1 MKEHRRFNRADY
13 HTKGYLKLQDG
24 DVHFGIIN
32 ISLQGILVEP
42 DSTDLCTQNMEVP
55 LIIQLSSSD
64 IEIKTR
70 AKLLHMEGNHL
81 GFRFEEID
89 VESMIHL
96 RRLVELNSDSADQI
110 AGELSFLGHEKV

>member
-13 HTKGYLKLQDG
+13 HTRGYLEIDG
-24 DVHFGIIN
+24 KIVHFGIIN
-32 ISLQGILVEP
+32 ISLKGILVVPEDP
-42 DSTDLCTQNMEVP
+42 GLCRKNMVVP
-55 LIIQLSSSD
+55 LIIQLSSTD
-64 IEIKTR
+64 IEIRTT
-70 AKLLHMEGNHL
+70 AKLLHMEDHHL

-110 AGELSFLGHEKV
+110 AEELSFLGQD

>member
-13 HTKGYLKLQDG
+13 HTKGYFIKNDQEI
-24 DVHFGIIN
+24 HFGIIN
-32 ISLQGILVEP
+32 ISLNGILVDP
-42 DSTDLCTQNMEVP
+42 DSIEDYTLHMVVP

-64 IEIKTR
+64 IQIKTTAR
-70 AKLLHMEGNHL
+70 LVHQENHHF

-110 AGELSFLGHEKV
+110 AKELHFLNKDDA